1 MACNECAKLG
11 RIIWEEETK
20 HGQDNRK
27 ATVGFVP
34 RRTQKKPSEAQLDPN
49 QELVED
55 YGSKIRKVRENQGL
69 SQKELG
75 KKIKEKA
82 SVVRKIEAGKATP
95 SNTLITKLEHVLKI
109 KLLVSVSE
117 EKPQQTMIPTPKS
130 PSMTFGDLL
139 QLKEK
144 KAEEEPVERGQS

>member
-1 MACNECAKLG
+1 M
-11 RIIWEEETK
+11 
-20 HGQDNRK
+20 
-27 ATVGFVP
+27 
-34 RRTQKKPSEAQLDPN
+34 
-49 QELVED
+49 VED
-55 YGSKIRKVRENQGL
+55 YGSKIRKVRESQGL